1 MARFFS
7 RFAFLAL
14 SLFLLAQP
22 SFSAAS
28 KKDINDCGGKQP
40 DVIIKGCTAVFEKSK
55 GNTHT
60 QASALYNRGLA
71 YGRQNNGDLALKDL
85 NAAYDL
91 IKGDEDKEAKL
102 AYNLHLERGKHYYFG
117 GDYAAAE
124 TDFRAAKALNNVEPQ
139 AALNLAFALNSQE
152 KFEDADKELFW
163 ALALNEKDPTA
174 LALSGIVNFY
184 LGRYDKAAD
193 RTNAALS
200 LAPDMAFAL
209 NNRALISYWQGNAQA
224 AMTDLDK
231 VIAAQP
237 NNAWALSLRARIH
250 TERKELTEARTAV
263 GAALAAD
270 AKSARAHFTNGL
282 VLVGE
287 GKFADAQKEFDA
299 ALALDK
305 TLTEALIESGKL
317 AEAQNNTQ
325 AALGWYDKAI
335 AAATPSDQDKVRQE
349 KTKAL
354 RQVLQD
360 KIDRPTKLQ
369 AACHGGDDVAGLKAC
384 EELLSM
390 TNDKQEQI
398 ALLEAKMKLRPLL
411 ADADRILAIEP
422 KNVKALISRGKI
434 KNGSTDADPI
444 GALADFT
451 VALEFDPKNE
461 DALFFRAV
469 VNRKLDNQ
477 TATYADIDALTA
489 LHPNSPRPLFMK
501 ASFLLSLRDYAG
513 ALPIAEKWVTVAP
526 TDVIAWQHLGLVYC
540 GLGRT
545 VDAEGALKKAQAI
558 KLDDPYNN
566 LLAAYIAINK
576 GDAAK
581 AVGLTTAAINS
592 NSLNSSNPA
601 ALLARA
607 RAYIAAGVSAGALA
621 DSEALLKILL
631 TNPPSRQVHAEA
643 LLLSGNAKDALKEAE
658 AILSG
663 GRQYPDV
670 LRVKAGAQVA
680 LGQAAVAL
688 PVIDQLLKDEPGSGQ
703 LVLLHSK
710 AMQAQGNSAAASAD
724 LEKAVKLMPNDM
736 PLLGQLVRSQL
747 ASEQA
752 DAALSSLAGKP
763 DSASIFALRGQALL
777 MKGDKPKALEA
788 LETTLKLDSNNVLAL
803 KLMGDLYADLGSNDL
818 ALQYYGRAAAAP
830 AIGDDAKLAEDAK
843 AARAKL
849 IEAMAKKKAGNG
861 G

>member
-1 MARFFS
+1 MAGFYN
-7 RFAFLAL
+7 RFAFLGL
-14 SLFLLAQP
+14 SFFLLAQP

-40 DVIIKGCTAVFEKSK
+40 DTIIKGCTTEFEKSK

-60 QASALYNRGLA
+60 QASALYNRALA
-71 YGRQNNGDLALKDL
+71 YGRQNKGDLALKDL

-91 IKGDEDKEAKL
+91 IKGDEDREAKL
-102 AYNLHLERGKHYYFG
+102 AYNLHLERGKHYYFA

-139 AALNLAFALNSQE
+139 PALNLAFALNSQE

-184 LGRYDKAAD
+184 LGRYDKAVD

-209 NNRALISYWQGNAQA
+209 GNRALISYWQGNAQA

-231 VIAAQP
+231 IIVTEP
-237 NNAWALSLRARIH
+237 HNAWALSLRARVH
-250 TERKELTEARTAV
+250 TERNELPEARIAV
-263 GAALAAD
+263 DAALAAD

-282 VLVGE
+282 VLAAE
-287 GKFADAQKEFDA
+287 GKLADAQKEFDA

-317 AEAQNNTQ
+317 AEAQNN
-325 AALGWYDKAI
+325 AKGALDWYDKAI
-335 AAATPSDQDKVRQE
+335 AAPVPSAQDKVRQE

-354 RQVLQD
+354 RQALQD
-360 KIDRPTKLQ
+360 KIDKPAKLQ
-369 AACHGGDDVAGLKAC
+369 AACHGGDDETGLKAC

-390 TNDKQEQI
+390 TSDKQEQI
-398 ALLEAKMKLRPLL
+398 GLLEAKLKLRPML
-411 ADADRILAIEP
+411 ADVDRILAIEP

-434 KNGSTDADPI
+434 KNGSTDADSI

-451 VALEFDPKNE
+451 AALELDPKNE

-477 TATYADIDALTA
+477 TATFADIDALTA
-489 LHPNSPRPLFMK
+489 LQPNSPRPLIMK

-513 ALPIAEKWVTVAP
+513 ALPIAEKWAAIAP
-526 TDVIAWQHLGLVYC
+526 TDVSAWQHLGLAYC

-545 VDAEGALKKAQAI
+545 VEAEGALKKAQAI
-558 KLDDPYNN
+558 KLDDPFNN
-566 LLAAYIAINK
+566 LLAAYIAINT
-576 GDAAK
+576 GDASK
-581 AVGLTTAAINS
+581 AVGLMTAAIT
-592 NSLNSSNPA
+592 LNSVNPNRPA

-607 RAYIAAGVSAGALA
+607 RAYLAAGVSVGALA
-621 DSEALLKILL
+621 DSEELLKILP

-643 LLLSGNAKDALKEAE
+643 LLLGGDAKNALKEAE

-680 LGQAAVAL
+680 LGQTMVAL
-688 PVIDQLLKDEPGSGQ
+688 PIIDQLLKDEPESGQ

-710 AMQAQGNSAAASAD
+710 AMQAQGNNAAARAD
-724 LEKAVKLMPNDM
+724 LEKAVKLMPNDL

-747 ASEQA
+747 ASGQA
-752 DAALSSLAGKP
+752 DAALASLTGKP
-763 DSASIFALRGQALL
+763 DSAAIFALRGEALL

-788 LETTLKLDSNNVLAL
+788 LETAVKLDSSNILAL

-818 ALQYYGRAAAAP
+818 ALAAYGKAATAHAV
-830 AIGDDAKLAEDAK
+830 GKESKLVDDAKS
-843 AARAKL
+843 ARTKL
-849 IEAMAKKKAGNG
+849 MDTMAKKKLN
-861 G
+861 